1 LVVASPHSGRHYPD
15 DLLAASRL
23 NIRELR
29 TSEDCFV
36 DELFMAALSLGAPLL
51 RGVYGRAYI
60 DFNREP
66 YELDPAMF
74 EDRLPEFVNSG
85 SPRVAVGL
93 GTIARVVAEGRAIY
107 QRKLRYAEAE
117 QRIRLL
123 YRPYHDALEQLLR
136 RATRQHGCC
145 LLVDAHS
152 MPSAPV
158 AQSRQLI
165 DRPVDIVLGDRM
177 GSSCHHIVIAT
188 AEKVLQDLG
197 YRVVRNVPYAGGF
210 TTRHY
215 GVPDEGRHC
224 LQLEVCRALYMD
236 EARMEKLPRFGRI
249 ASDIGTVL
257 AALHRIP
264 AHLLQIETLAAAQ

>member
-1 LVVASPHSGRHYPD
+1 
-15 DLLAASRL
+15 
-23 NIRELR
+23 
-29 TSEDCFV
+29 
-36 DELFMAALSLGAPLL
+36 MAALSLGAPLL

-145 LLVDAHS
+145 
-152 MPSAPV
+152 PSR
-158 AQSRQLI
+158 SR
-165 DRPVDIVLGDRM
+165 
-177 GSSCHHIVIAT
+177 GS
-188 AEKVLQDLG
+188 
-197 YRVVRNVPYAGGF
+197 
-210 TTRHY
+210 
-215 GVPDEGRHC
+215 
-224 LQLEVCRALYMD
+224 
-236 EARMEKLPRFGRI
+236 
-249 ASDIGTVL
+249 
-257 AALHRIP
+257 
-264 AHLLQIETLAAAQ
+264 